1 MREESQSWIPW
12 FIVTVMGMIAGIAA
26 TFLLFAASGKAF
38 FVPLLVIPLTVAWYV
53 AHCPEDAH

>member
-1 MREESQSWIPW
+1 MREELQSWLPW

-38 FVPLLVIPLTVAWYV
+38 FLPLVIVPLTVAWYV
-53 AHCPEDAH
+53 AHCPEDAR